1 MYKLFIS
8 TYSELITIGLFKD
21 NTLIMQKEKESE
33 KSHSIYLVPM
43 IDEILKENNIECQD
57 LSEILVVNGP
67 GSFTGIRL
75 GVTVAKTLAYTLN
88 IPIKTISSIE
98 AISASIKDD
107 NKIITIS
114 DTKGKYLGIFE
125 NNKLVNELM
134 YLKNA
139 DYEQYIN
146 NYNYSIYEDS
156 KLDLQSIN
164 NYSLEIA
171 LTPAHAVKAI
181 YIKEIEAL
189 SGR

>member
-98 AISASIKDD
+98 AISASIKDN

-146 NYNYSIYEDS
+146 NYNYPIYEDS

-171 LTPAHAVKAI
+171 STPAHAVKAI

>member
-43 IDEILKENNIECQD
+43 IDEVLKENNIECQD

-98 AISASIKDD
+98 AISASIKAD

-134 YLKNA
+134 YLRKA
-139 DYEQYIN
+139 DYEQYIK
-146 NYNYSIYEDS
+146 NYNYPIYEDS
-156 KLDLQSIN
+156 KLDLPRIN

-171 LTPAHAVKAI
+171 PTPAHAVKAI

>member
-21 NTLIMQKEKESE
+21 DQLIMQKDKESE

-43 IDEILKENNIECQD
+43 IDEILKNNNITCQD
-57 LSEILVVNGP
+57 LTEIIVVNGP

-98 AISASIKDD
+98 AISASIKEE

-125 NNKLVNELM
+125 NNKLLNELI
-134 YLKNA
+134 YLKNK
-139 DYEQYIN
+139 DYEEYIK
-146 NYNYSIYEDS
+146 NYTYPVYEDS
-156 KLDLQSIN
+156 QLDLQNIY
-164 NYSLEIA
+164 NYTLNIQP
-171 LTPAHAVKAI
+171 TPAHAVKAI

>member
-21 NTLIMQKEKESE
+21 NNLIMQKEKESE

-125 NNKLVNELM
+125 NNKLVNELI

-146 NYNYSIYEDS
+146 NYNYPIYEDS

-171 LTPAHAVKAI
+171 PTSAHAVKAI

>member
-43 IDEILKENNIECQD
+43 IDEILKGNNIECQD

-125 NNKLVNELM
+125 NNKLVNELI

-146 NYNYSIYEDS
+146 NYNYPIYEDS

>member
-125 NNKLVNELM
+125 NNQLVNELM
-134 YLKNA
+134 YLKNT

-146 NYNYSIYEDS
+146 NYNYPIYEDS

-171 LTPAHAVKAI
+171 PTPAHAVKAI

>member
-75 GVTVAKTLAYTLN
+75 GVTIAKTLAYTLN

-146 NYNYSIYEDS
+146 NYNYPIYEDS
-156 KLDLQSIN
+156 KLDLQRIN
-164 NYSLEIA
+164 DYSLEIA
-171 LTPAHAVKAI
+171 PTPAHAVKAI

>member
-21 NTLIMQKEKESE
+21 NNLIMQKEKESE

-75 GVTVAKTLAYTLN
+75 GVTIAKTLAYTLN

-114 DTKGKYLGIFE
+114 DTKGKYFGIFE

-139 DYEQYIN
+139 GLFRLCCN
-146 NYNYSIYEDS
+146 GL
-156 KLDLQSIN
+156 LD
-164 NYSLEIA
+164 
-171 LTPAHAVKAI
+171 
-181 YIKEIEAL
+181 EIEKTGFFEL
-189 SGR
+189 QGRKIVVEHN

>member
-43 IDEILKENNIECQD
+43 IDEVLKENNIECQD

-98 AISASIKDD
+98 AISASIKAD

-134 YLKNA
+134 YLRKT
-139 DYEQYIN
+139 DYEQYIK
-146 NYNYSIYEDS
+146 NYNYPIYEDS
-156 KLDLQSIN
+156 KLDLPRIN

-171 LTPAHAVKAI
+171 PTPAHAVKAI

>member
-125 NNKLVNELM
+125 NNQLVNELI

-139 DYEQYIN
+139 DYEQYIK
-146 NYNYSIYEDS
+146 NYNYPIYEDS

-171 LTPAHAVKAI
+171 STPAHAVKAI

>member
-21 NTLIMQKEKESE
+21 NNLIMQKEKESE

-43 IDEILKENNIECQD
+43 IDEILKGNNIECQD

-98 AISASIKDD
+98 AISASIKAMLFP
-107 NKIITIS
+107 S
-114 DTKGKYLGIFE
+114 LFE
-125 NNKLVNELM
+125 
-134 YLKNA
+134 A
-139 DYEQYIN
+139 
-146 NYNYSIYEDS
+146 
-156 KLDLQSIN
+156 
-164 NYSLEIA
+164 
-171 LTPAHAVKAI
+171 
-181 YIKEIEAL
+181 
-189 SGR
+189 

>member
-21 NTLIMQKEKESE
+21 NKLLMQKEKESE

-57 LSEILVVNGP
+57 LKEILVVNGP

-98 AISASIKDD
+98 AISVSIKEP

-125 NNKLVNELM
+125 NNQLVNELI

-139 DYEQYIN
+139 DYEQYIK
-146 NYNYSIYEDS
+146 NYNYPIYEDS

-171 LTPAHAVKAI
+171 STPAHAVKAI

>member
-98 AISASIKDD
+98 AISASIKAE

-125 NNKLVNELM
+125 NNKLVNELI
-134 YLKNA
+134 YLRKA
-139 DYEQYIN
+139 DYEQYIK
-146 NYNYSIYEDS
+146 NYNYPIYEDS
-156 KLDLQSIN
+156 KLDLPRIN

-171 LTPAHAVKAI
+171 PTPAHAVKAI

>member
-171 LTPAHAVKAI
+171 TTQAHSVKAI

>member
-21 NTLIMQKEKESE
+21 NNLIMQKEKESE

-125 NNKLVNELM
+125 NNQLVNELM

-146 NYNYSIYEDS
+146 NYNYPIYEDS
-156 KLDLQSIN
+156 KLDLQIIN

-171 LTPAHAVKAI
+171 PTPAHAVKAI

>member
-1 MYKLFIS
+1 MYKLLIS

-125 NNKLVNELM
+125 NNQLVNELM
-134 YLKNA
+134 YLKNT
-139 DYEQYIN
+139 DYEQYIK
-146 NYNYSIYEDS
+146 NYNYPIYEDS

-164 NYSLEIA
+164 NYSLEITP
-171 LTPAHAVKAI
+171 TPAHAVKAI

>member
-21 NTLIMQKEKESE
+21 NNLIMQKEKESE

-98 AISASIKDD
+98 AISASIKDN

-125 NNKLVNELM
+125 NNKLVNELI

-146 NYNYSIYEDS
+146 NYNYPIYEDS

-171 LTPAHAVKAI
+171 PTSAHAVKAI

>member
-21 NTLIMQKEKESE
+21 NKLLMQKEKESE

-57 LSEILVVNGP
+57 LKEILVVNGP

-98 AISASIKDD
+98 AISVSIKEP

-125 NNKLVNELM
+125 NNQLVNELI

-139 DYEQYIN
+139 DYEQYIKK
-146 NYNYSIYEDS
+146 YNYPIYEDS

-171 LTPAHAVKAI
+171 STPAHAVKAI

>member
-43 IDEILKENNIECQD
+43 IDEVLKENNIECQD

-98 AISASIKDD
+98 AISASIKAD

-134 YLKNA
+134 YLRKA
-139 DYEQYIN
+139 DYEQYIK
-146 NYNYSIYEDS
+146 NYNYPIYEDS
-156 KLDLQSIN
+156 KLDLPRIN
-164 NYSLEIA
+164 NYSLEITP
-171 LTPAHAVKAI
+171 TPAHAVKAI

>member
-75 GVTVAKTLAYTLN
+75 GVTIAKTLAYTLN

-146 NYNYSIYEDS
+146 NYNYPIYEDS

-171 LTPAHAVKAI
+171 PTTAHAVKAI

>member
-21 NTLIMQKEKESE
+21 NKLLMQKEKESE

-57 LSEILVVNGP
+57 LKEILVVNGP

-98 AISASIKDD
+98 AISVSIKEP

-125 NNKLVNELM
+125 NNQLVHELI

-139 DYEQYIN
+139 DYEQYIKK
-146 NYNYSIYEDS
+146 YNYPIYEDS

-171 LTPAHAVKAI
+171 STPAHAVKAI

>member
-1 MYKLFIS
+1 MYRLFIS
-8 TYSELITIGLFKD
+8 TYSETITIGLFKD
-21 NTLIMQKEKESE
+21 EQLIMQKDKESE

-43 IDEILKENNIECQD
+43 IDEILKNNNITCQD
-57 LSEILVVNGP
+57 LTEIIVVNGP

-98 AISASIKDD
+98 AISTSIKED

-125 NNKLVNELM
+125 NNKLINELI
-134 YLKNA
+134 YLKNK
-139 DYEQYIN
+139 DYEEYIKD
-146 NYNYSIYEDS
+146 YTYPVYEDS
-156 KLDLQSIN
+156 QLDLQSI
-164 NYSLEIA
+164 YSYTLNIKP
-171 LTPAHAVKAI
+171 TPAHAVKAI

>member
-21 NTLIMQKEKESE
+21 DQLIMQKDKESE

-43 IDEILKENNIECQD
+43 IDEILKNNNITCQD
-57 LSEILVVNGP
+57 LTEIIVVNGP

-98 AISASIKDD
+98 AISSSIKEE

-125 NNKLVNELM
+125 NNKLLNELI
-134 YLKNA
+134 YLKNK
-139 DYEQYIN
+139 DYEEYIK
-146 NYNYSIYEDS
+146 NYTYSVYEDS
-156 KLDLQSIN
+156 QLDLQNIY
-164 NYSLEIA
+164 NYTLNIQP
-171 LTPAHAVKAI
+171 TPAHAVKAI